1 MPSPTTSFR
10 LLSGLVA
17 LAATA
22 LVLGGCSLLPST
34 SAGPVEITP
43 TPAALPVPDGAKT
56 IEEAWEVLGCS
67 VEDGTAK
74 KIIETDYVTDRTA
87 TCDPWDDLDAT
98 VGFYQVP
105 DAESMVFL
113 VERAMAEFPP
123 VSLFVDGL
131 VLVRA
136 IDEPATERLKPLYD
150 QYE

>member
-1 MPSPTTSFR
+1 MTSR
-10 LLSGLVA
+10 QLTSAVA
-17 LAATA
+17 AFAATA
-22 LVLGGCSLLPST
+22 LLLTGCAMVPST
-34 SAGPVEITP
+34 SAGPVETS
-43 TPAALPVPDGAKT
+43 PAPSALPVPEGAKT

-87 TCDPWDDLDAT
+87 ICDPWDDLDAT

-105 DAESMVFL
+105 DAESMNFL

-123 VSLFVDGL
+123 ESLFVDGL

-136 IDEPATERLKPLYD
+136 IDEAATARLKPLYD
-150 QYE
+150 RYE

>member
-1 MPSPTTSFR
+1 MLTPTTFR
-10 LLSGLVA
+10 RLKSGLIA
-17 LAATA
+17 IAATA
-22 LVLGGCSLLPST
+22 LLVSGCSLLPST
-34 SAGPVEITP
+34 SAVPVETSP
-43 TPAALPVPDGAKT
+43 TPSALPVPEGAKT

-87 TCDPWDDLDAT
+87 ICDPWDDLDAT

-123 VSLFVDGL
+123 ESLFVDGL

-136 IDEPATERLKPLYD
+136 IDEPATARLKPLYD

>member
-1 MPSPTTSFR
+1 MLTPTTFR
-10 LLSGLVA
+10 RLKSGLIA
-17 LAATA
+17 IAATA
-22 LVLGGCSLLPST
+22 LLLSGCSLLPST
-34 SAGPVEITP
+34 SAGPVETSP
-43 TPAALPVPDGAKT
+43 TPSALPVPEGAKT

-87 TCDPWDDLDAT
+87 ICDPWDDLDAT

-123 VSLFVDGL
+123 ESLFVDGL

-136 IDEPATERLKPLYD
+136 IDEPATARLKPLYD

>member
-1 MPSPTTSFR
+1 MPTPTTFR
-10 LLSGLVA
+10 RLKSGLIA
-17 LAATA
+17 IAATA
-22 LVLGGCSLLPST
+22 LLVSGCSLLPST
-34 SAGPVEITP
+34 SAGPVETSP
-43 TPAALPVPDGAKT
+43 TPSALPVPEGAKT

-87 TCDPWDDLDAT
+87 ICDPWDDLDAT

-123 VSLFVDGL
+123 ESLFVDGL

-136 IDEPATERLKPLYD
+136 IDEPATARLKPLYA